1 MLSPIRDVTMIKD
14 NELPKQPKKYPRGHV
29 KERERILKELRRVYI
44 EVNNTKTLRNLDKA
58 YEKIVKLQEGNV
70 LPWINLPTRNQ
81 LQK

>member
-58 YEKIVKLQEGNV
+58 YKKIVKLQEQDMI
-70 LPWINLPTRNQ
+70 PWIDIPYD
-81 LQK
+81 KK

>member
-1 MLSPIRDVTMIKD
+1 MIKD

-58 YEKIVKLQEGNV
+58 YKKIVKLQEQDMI
-70 LPWINLPTRNQ
+70 PWIDIPYD
-81 LQK
+81 KK